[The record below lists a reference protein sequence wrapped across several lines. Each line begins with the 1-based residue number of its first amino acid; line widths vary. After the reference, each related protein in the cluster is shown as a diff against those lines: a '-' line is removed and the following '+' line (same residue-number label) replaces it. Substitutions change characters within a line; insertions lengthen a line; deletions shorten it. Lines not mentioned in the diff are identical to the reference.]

1 MSKTSAMA
9 PTKRTILTEPQ
20 DWDRWVKELRARVD
34 KLIHK
39 LIFQDGSEAME
50 LPERPT
56 LTTLHKALDRRAI
69 RQVSRR
75 TPIRD
80 ERQEPCQ
87 EIWIDWTE
95 LTPDFEGYV
104 RVMFI
109 TDAYSGMVFPYF
121 LKTYHSKHHL
131 AALRDFVSWMK
142 LRFDYTVKIVRSD
155 GELFTNK
162 IKKWLRKKGISA
174 EKSAS
179 NTQAQN
185 GGAERSG
192 GIVIERARKMRI
204 AAGLPHDLWKET
216 VEASCYL
223 RNRTPRAP
231 RTTNSISNSS
241 EDWKTPLELFTKKD
255 QPQQHAQLKAYG
267 CRAYAMTSDAQ
278 LGKKKRQ
285 KLDPRSHIG
294 YLVGY
299 NSTNIFRI
307 WIPQRRKVISTRDVI
322 FDEFT
327 YFDGKFEQPQL
338 LPSINDLIQ
347 RVEIPEDQKI
357 NQEILDEESELE
369 SVFDEDSDEE
379 EEEGQTDPTEEEEE
393 YKRAREL
400 EEASLIT
407 PPLTEEDPE
416 AGFLG

>member
-1 MSKTSAMA
+1 
-9 PTKRTILTEPQ
+9 
-20 DWDRWVKELRARVD
+20 
-34 KLIHK
+34 
-39 LIFQDGSEAME
+39 
-50 LPERPT
+50 
-56 LTTLHKALDRRAI
+56 
-69 RQVSRR
+69 
-75 TPIRD
+75 
-80 ERQEPCQ
+80 
-87 EIWIDWTE
+87 
-95 LTPDFEGYV
+95 
-104 RVMFI
+104 
-109 TDAYSGMVFPYF
+109 MVFPYF

-142 LRFDYTVKIVRSD
+142 LRFDYTVKIQAFLTTYGKRPW
-155 GELFTNK
+155 K
-162 IKKWLRKKGISA
+162 HPAIYGI
-174 EKSAS
+174 E
-179 NTQAQN
+179 
-185 GGAERSG
+185 
-192 GIVIERARKMRI
+192 
-204 AAGLPHDLWKET
+204 
-216 VEASCYL
+216 
-223 RNRTPRAP
+223 PRAP

-267 CRAYAMTSDAQ
+267 CRAYAMTSNAQ

-327 YFDGKFEQPQL
+327 YFDGKFEQPTL

-369 SVFDEDSDEE
+369 SVFDEDSEE
-379 EEEGQTDPTEEEEE
+379 EEEEQTDLTDNEED

-416 AGFLG
+416 AGFLVSLPVATLRGGAV

>member
-1 MSKTSAMA
+1 
-9 PTKRTILTEPQ
+9 
-20 DWDRWVKELRARVD
+20 
-34 KLIHK
+34 
-39 LIFQDGSEAME
+39 
-50 LPERPT
+50 
-56 LTTLHKALDRRAI
+56 
-69 RQVSRR
+69 
-75 TPIRD
+75 
-80 ERQEPCQ
+80 
-87 EIWIDWTE
+87 
-95 LTPDFEGYV
+95 
-104 RVMFI
+104 
-109 TDAYSGMVFPYF
+109 
-121 LKTYHSKHHL
+121 
-131 AALRDFVSWMK
+131 
-142 LRFDYTVKIVRSD
+142 
-155 GELFTNK
+155 
-162 IKKWLRKKGISA
+162 
-174 EKSAS
+174 
-179 NTQAQN
+179 
-185 GGAERSG
+185 
-192 GIVIERARKMRI
+192 MRI

-231 RTTNSISNSS
+231 RTTNSTPNSS

-267 CRAYAMTSDAQ
+267 CRAYAMTSNAQ

-379 EEEGQTDPTEEEEE
+379 DEEEQTDPDEEDYKRKCKARLVVCGNQQERGDLPTRATTLAGMSFRALMAIAAEFDLELDQMDAVNAFVNCPLEEEAEFF
-393 YKRAREL
+393 YSGKPY
-400 EEASLIT
+400 T
-407 PPLTEEDPE
+407 VYEDPLYF
-416 AGFLG
+416 GNSTLPDP